1 MYDHAMALLHGF
13 STAYAAERS
22 ARPKRNRPSMLA
34 AAGRTAA
41 RALPT
46 WATVRALA
54 MDVTGLG
61 LLSTAAGTLH
71 LAAGLAAAGV
81 SCLLLS
87 WRGVK

>member
-1 MYDHAMALLHGF
+1 MALLQGF
-13 STAYAAERS
+13 TSAYAGQRS
-22 ARPKRNRPSMLA
+22 THPKRHRPSLLA

-41 RALPT
+41 RTLPT
-46 WATVRALA
+46 WQTIRALA

>member
-1 MYDHAMALLHGF
+1 MSVF
-13 STAYAAERS
+13 TTAFAAQRS
-22 ARPKRNRPSMLA
+22 ARPKTVRPSVLA
-34 AAGRTAA
+34 AAGRATA

-46 WATVRALA
+46 WQTVRALT

-71 LAAGLAAAGV
+71 LAAGLATAGI

-87 WRGVK
+87 WRGAK